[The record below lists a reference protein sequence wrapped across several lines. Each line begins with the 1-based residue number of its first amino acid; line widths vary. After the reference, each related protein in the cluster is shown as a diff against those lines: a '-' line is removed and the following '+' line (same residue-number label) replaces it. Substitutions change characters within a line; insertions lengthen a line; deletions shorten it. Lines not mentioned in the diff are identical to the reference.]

1 MKARKTMS
9 MKVTS
14 EERALINEALTMN
27 RVKKLATAYAKN
39 SRRMLERR
47 AGHYS
52 AKRHNLPDNAS
63 AARR

>member
-1 MKARKTMS
+1 MS
-9 MKVTS
+9 KKVTL
-14 EERALINEALTMN
+14 EERALIDKALVMN
-27 RVKKLATAYAKN
+27 HVKKLATAYAKN